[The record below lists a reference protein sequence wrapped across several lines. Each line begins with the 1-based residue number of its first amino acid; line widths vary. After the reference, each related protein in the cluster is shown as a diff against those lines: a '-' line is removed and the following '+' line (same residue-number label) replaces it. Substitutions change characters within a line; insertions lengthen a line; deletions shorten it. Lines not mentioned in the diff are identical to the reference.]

1 MNNLKSKRVIALKK
15 VGVAR
20 RDVEE
25 FRKSCREYLVQ
36 YRGYY
41 SEVITPGLLQ
51 KVGELVE
58 VRRKMGIEI
67 AGVLFED
74 DLTVTFIFYIDGD
87 PENAWYERNSFFGYL
102 DFVNE
107 LERQIK
113 VNFIPDMGEQKK
125 IIYKNG
131 ALLDMILV

>member
-1 MNNLKSKRVIALKK
+1 MTNLKAKRVIALRK

-25 FRKSCREYLVQ
+25 FRKSSRNYLVQ
-36 YRGYY
+36 YRGYF
-41 SEVITPGLLQ
+41 SEVITPSLLQ
-51 KVGELVE
+51 KVGKLIEA
-58 VRRKMGIEI
+58 RREIGIEI

-74 DLTVTFIFYIDGD
+74 NLTATFIFYVDDD
-87 PENAWYERNSFFGYL
+87 PENAWYERNTFFSYL

-113 VNFIPDMGEQKK
+113 VNIIPNMNEQKK
-125 IIYKNG
+125 VFCKIGDRVDII
-131 ALLDMILV
+131 LT

>member
-1 MNNLKSKRVIALKK
+1 MNNLKAKRVIALKK

-25 FRKSCREYLVQ
+25 FRKSCRDYLIQ

-41 SEVITPGLLQ
+41 SDVITPSLLQ
-51 KVGELVE
+51 KVGELIE
-58 VRRKMGIEI
+58 VRREMGIEI

-74 DLTVTFIFYIDGD
+74 NLTATFIFYVDGD
-87 PENAWYERNSFFGYL
+87 PENAWFERNSFFSYL
-102 DFVNE
+102 DFTKE

-113 VNFIPDMGEQKK
+113 VNFIPDMSEQKHVFC
-125 IIYKNG
+125 KNG
-131 ALLDMILV
+131 KMMDMILF